1 MHNSDTTEDER
12 SLVSN
17 RTLDIVVAL
26 LFIGACAVVI
36 YDSLRLGVGW
46 IEGQGPAPGYFPFW
60 VAVTMAIASVVNLV
74 RAVLGKEKGGGES
87 FISVVGFGRVMSV
100 LFPTTLYVAA
110 IGGLNVGGFEI
121 NGLGIYVASA
131 IFIFLFTIIFGREK
145 ILRALAVSIGVPLAL
160 FFMFEKWF
168 LVPLP
173 KGPLEVMLG
182 VG

>member
-1 MHNSDTTEDER
+1 MHDGEASGDER

-26 LFIGACAVVI
+26 LFIGASAVVI
-36 YDSLRLGVGW
+36 HDSLRLGVGW

-60 VAVTMAIASVVNLV
+60 IAVVMALASAGNLV
-74 RAVLGKEKGGGES
+74 RAILGKEKGGAES
-87 FISVVGFGRVMSV
+87 FVSTIGFGRVLSV
-100 LFPTTLYVAA
+100 LVPTALYIAA
-110 IGGLNVGGFEI
+110 IGGLNVGGVEV

-131 IFIFLFTIIFGREK
+131 IFIFLFTIVFGREN
-145 ILRALAVSIGVPLAL
+145 IFRALAISIGVPLML